1 MLPPAQSRAARA
13 LIGWSQTDLANA
25 SRVSISTIR
34 DYETEK
40 RQPIANNL
48 AAIRAA
54 LEQAGVQFLD
64 NGTVSTGPG
73 VALRPK

>member
-1 MLPPAQSRAARA
+1 MLPSAQSRAARA
-13 LIGWSQTDLANA
+13 LLGWSQTDLANA

-40 RQPIANNL
+40 RVPIPNNL

-54 LEQAGVQFLD
+54 LEAAGVQFVEPGVDPL
-64 NGTVSTGPG
+64 GPG
-73 VALRPK
+73 VALRP